1 MKCSWQE
8 GNRIS
13 LLVNGDEY
21 YPAVFKAIDNAKQRV
36 ILETFIWFE
45 DDVGKQLHSVL
56 LRAARRGVKIEA
68 LLDGYGSPDLSD
80 GFVNELT
87 AAGVV
92 FRYYDPGPRL
102 FGMRTNLFRRMH
114 RKIVVVD
121 EAVAFVGGINYSAE
135 HMSDYGP
142 EAKQDY
148 AIRIEGPVV
157 QDIVLFELENL
168 PGKEAVRRW
177 WKRRHRPEENR
188 KPGEAQALFVWRDNG
203 EHRDDIE
210 RHYLKMLANA
220 KREVI
225 IANAYF
231 FPGYR
236 LLHAMRN
243 AARRGVRVKLIV
255 QGEPDMPIVKVGARL
270 LYNYLVKGGV
280 QIYEYRR
287 RPLHGKV
294 ALMDDHWATVGS
306 SNLDPLSLSLNLEA
320 NLIIHDRQFNQTLRD
335 NLQALIVNDCV
346 RVDES
351 MVPKRTWWNL
361 GISVVVFHFLRH
373 FPAMVGWLPAHT
385 PKLAQVDP
393 QTLMSKSHPRW
404 RLAKKI
410 LTWVF
415 FIAVAVLLVVYA
427 QKVDWEE
434 VWKVIRNYNRMV
446 LLGATG
452 LVIVSYLMY
461 GCYDLLGRAY
471 CGHKLAKRQVMLVS
485 FICYAFN
492 LTLSTWVGGIGMRY
506 RLYSRLGLPGGT
518 ITRIFSLS
526 ITTNWLGYILLGG
539 VIFTIGV
546 VQLPAH
552 WYIDEA
558 TLRILGIVLLLIIAF
573 YLWACAFAKRRHM
586 TLRGQKLVLP
596 SWKFAMLQMAV
607 SSANWMAMGAIIW
620 LLIGEDVN
628 YFFVLGVLLVSSIA
642 GVIVHIPAGIGVLEA
657 VFIALLAGEHVSQG
671 AIIAALL
678 AYRMLYYFLPLA
690 LATVCYLVLE
700 SRAKKLRAKN
710 ERMLAK

>member
-8 GNRIS
+8 GNRIT

-21 YPAVFKAIDNAKQRV
+21 YPAVFKAIDNAQQKV

-45 DDVGKQLHSVL
+45 DNVGKQLHSVL
-56 LRAARRGVKIEA
+56 LRAAQRGVKIEV

-80 GFVNELT
+80 AFVNELT

-121 EAVAFVGGINYSAE
+121 ETVAFVGGINYSAE

-157 QDIVLFELENL
+157 QDILLFELENL

-177 WKRRHRPEENR
+177 WRRRHRPEENR

-294 ALMDDHWATVGS
+294 ALLDDHWATVGS

-393 QTLMSKSHPRW
+393 PVQPEMETQDRIE
-404 RLAKKI
+404 AE
-410 LTWVF
+410 
-415 FIAVAVLLVVYA
+415 
-427 QKVDWEE
+427 D
-434 VWKVIRNYNRMV
+434 
-446 LLGATG
+446 
-452 LVIVSYLMY
+452 
-461 GCYDLLGRAY
+461 
-471 CGHKLAKRQVMLVS
+471 
-485 FICYAFN
+485 
-492 LTLSTWVGGIGMRY
+492 GGK
-506 RLYSRLGLPGGT
+506 P
-518 ITRIFSLS
+518 
-526 ITTNWLGYILLGG
+526 
-539 VIFTIGV
+539 
-546 VQLPAH
+546 
-552 WYIDEA
+552 
-558 TLRILGIVLLLIIAF
+558 
-573 YLWACAFAKRRHM
+573 
-586 TLRGQKLVLP
+586 
-596 SWKFAMLQMAV
+596 
-607 SSANWMAMGAIIW
+607 
-620 LLIGEDVN
+620 
-628 YFFVLGVLLVSSIA
+628 
-642 GVIVHIPAGIGVLEA
+642 
-657 VFIALLAGEHVSQG
+657 
-671 AIIAALL
+671 
-678 AYRMLYYFLPLA
+678 
-690 LATVCYLVLE
+690 
-700 SRAKKLRAKN
+700 
-710 ERMLAK
+710 

>member
-1 MKCSWQE
+1 
-8 GNRIS
+8 
-13 LLVNGDEY
+13 
-21 YPAVFKAIDNAKQRV
+21 
-36 ILETFIWFE
+36 
-45 DDVGKQLHSVL
+45 
-56 LRAARRGVKIEA
+56 
-68 LLDGYGSPDLSD
+68 
-80 GFVNELT
+80 
-87 AAGVV
+87 
-92 FRYYDPGPRL
+92 
-102 FGMRTNLFRRMH
+102 
-114 RKIVVVD
+114 
-121 EAVAFVGGINYSAE
+121 
-135 HMSDYGP
+135 
-142 EAKQDY
+142 
-148 AIRIEGPVV
+148 
-157 QDIVLFELENL
+157 
-168 PGKEAVRRW
+168 
-177 WKRRHRPEENR
+177 
-188 KPGEAQALFVWRDNG
+188 
-203 EHRDDIE
+203 
-210 RHYLKMLANA
+210 
-220 KREVI
+220 
-225 IANAYF
+225 
-231 FPGYR
+231 
-236 LLHAMRN
+236 
-243 AARRGVRVKLIV
+243 
-255 QGEPDMPIVKVGARL
+255 
-270 LYNYLVKGGV
+270 
-280 QIYEYRR
+280 
-287 RPLHGKV
+287 
-294 ALMDDHWATVGS
+294 
-306 SNLDPLSLSLNLEA
+306 
-320 NLIIHDRQFNQTLRD
+320 
-335 NLQALIVNDCV
+335 
-346 RVDES
+346 
-351 MVPKRTWWNL
+351 
-361 GISVVVFHFLRH
+361 
-373 FPAMVGWLPAHT
+373 
-385 PKLAQVDP
+385 
-393 QTLMSKSHPRW
+393 MSKSHPRW
-404 RLAKKI
+404 RMAKRV
-410 LTWVF
+410 LTVLF
-415 FIAVAVLLVVYA
+415 FIAVVVLLVVYA

-446 LLGATG
+446 LLGAVG

-671 AIIAALL
+671 TIIAALL

-690 LATVCYLVLE
+690 LAIFLADASVRHLPVSLLVSIGLSLLLAAGYWLIALGQAVFGQNLFGVRIASALTTGLSVLLAYLIARRLWNDPRKSFACALVYMTFGLIAGQAGYSNLDPQFTLWVNLSLVALWFALDSTPLRRRLGAWAVVGLACALVSAPARAQSEASAALSLLPVASVVGTASVASAAAGAVVTVPAALSVGGAVLTVRAVEASAVGTVYLLE
-700 SRAKKLRAKN
+700 RASDGAQVSVEVVGRGVAGSAYAVGTVVTCSVIGTGVILSAAGEAIAFVPNAIGRALLHN
-710 ERMLAK
+710 ERL